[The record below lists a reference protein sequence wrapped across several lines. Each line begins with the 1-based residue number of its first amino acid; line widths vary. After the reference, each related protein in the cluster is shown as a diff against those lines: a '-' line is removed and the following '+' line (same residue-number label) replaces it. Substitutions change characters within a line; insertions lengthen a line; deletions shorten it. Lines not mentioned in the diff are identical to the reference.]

1 MPLILRAVKGSK
13 LSISEMDGNLTYLS
27 STLSGSTIQV
37 TGSSID
43 ASNTSITASFF
54 TGDGSQLTFVTAS
67 FVTASN
73 VFGPHGASSILS
85 SSYALTSS
93 YVNPL
98 NQTVQIT
105 GSLLLSGSGFINSSS
120 ILQMP
125 QYININGST
134 RRLLSGSITAVD
146 WGFRYLQG
154 TNGDLSVAWGSRA
167 LNKYNFGT
175 GNSWTVVD
183 WNNLQLNDNTEL
195 TSQISVD
202 WGNRLLYDSTGN
214 DSIDW
219 ENRVLKDAFAN
230 TVIEWNDTNLQPSTD
245 DVIEL
250 GGTGNRFRSG
260 YISRTFTVGD
270 PSGAKTSISVF
281 PRDGVSDYVG
291 SITLSTGSGT
301 PSIVGGEGQMFVGK
315 AGANYY
321 IYVYIGGQWRSSSL
335 A

>member
-1 MPLILRAVKGSK
+1 MPLILRSVKGSK
-13 LSISEMDGNLTYLS
+13 LTISEMDGNLTYLS
-27 STLSGSTIQV
+27 STLSSSVIQV

-43 ASNTSITASFF
+43 APNTSITASSFI
-54 TGDGSQLTFVTAS
+54 GSGSGIIGV
-67 FVTASN
+67 
-73 VFGPHGASSILS
+73 IS
-85 SSYALTSS
+85 SSYATTASYTTTASYALTAS

-98 NQTVQIT
+98 NQIVQIT
-105 GSLLLSGSGFINSSS
+105 GSLSLSGSGFIISGSA
-120 ILQMP
+120 LQMP
-125 QYININGST
+125 QYINITGSI

-146 WGFRYLQG
+146 WSNRYLQG
-154 TNGDLSVAWGSRA
+154 TNGDVSITWGSRT
-167 LNKYNFGT
+167 LNKYNIIS
-175 GNSWTVVD
+175 GNSWPVVN
-183 WNNLQLNDNTEL
+183 WNTLQLNDNTEL

-260 YISRTFTVGD
+260 YVSRTFTVGD
-270 PSGAKTSISVF
+270 PSGVNVGIFAF
-281 PRDGVSDYVG
+281 ARDGVSDYVG
-291 SITLSTGSGT
+291 AIVLSTGSGA
-301 PSIVGGEGQMFVGK
+301 PSTTGGEGQMFVGK
-315 AGANYY
+315 AGSNYY